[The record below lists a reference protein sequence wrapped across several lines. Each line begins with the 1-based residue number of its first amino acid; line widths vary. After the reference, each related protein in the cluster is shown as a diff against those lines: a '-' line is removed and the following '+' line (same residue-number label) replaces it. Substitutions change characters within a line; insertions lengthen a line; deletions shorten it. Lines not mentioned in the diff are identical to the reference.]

1 MAKQYLGS
9 YRLLNPVNTGQDA
22 QLWQARDDR
31 GDRFVAVKTL
41 SEKQMKNRAAAALLK
56 WEYTVGEKLDHPQVI
71 RMLDYGV
78 DGNQP
83 YLVMEW
89 YPHGNMKALIR
100 KGTEQYAYRVPKLA
114 VAATE
119 ALAYFNAQGW
129 VHRDVKPDN
138 FMIDDENDSLKLI
151 DFAIAVR
158 SQGFWT
164 RLLGKSNKVQGTR
177 SYMSPEQIRGQAVDQ
192 RADLYSLGCTLF
204 ELIAG
209 RPPFT
214 GGSSNELLHK
224 HLNAMPPSIDAI
236 NNHVTP
242 DFARLLRQTMAKKP
256 ADRPKTTADFL
267 TSLKMIRIY
276 KRNPVPPSAVVKTEE

>member
-9 YRLLNPVNTGQDA
+9 YRLLNPVNTGQDT

-31 GDRFVAVKTL
+31 ADRFVAVKTV
-41 SEKQMKNRAAAALLK
+41 SEKQMKSKTAAAMLK
-56 WEYTVGEKLDHPQVI
+56 WEYTVGENLDHPQVI

-78 DGNQP
+78 EGNQP

-89 YPHGNMKALIR
+89 YPHGNMKTLIR
-100 KGTEQYAYRVPKLA
+100 KGMEQYAYRVPKLA

-119 ALAYFNAQGW
+119 ALAYLNGQGW
-129 VHRDVKPDN
+129 VHRDIKPDN

-151 DFAIAVR
+151 DFAIAVK

-164 RLLGKSNKVQGTR
+164 RLFGKANKVQGTR

-224 HLNAMPPSIDAI
+224 HLNATPPSIDAI
-236 NNHVTP
+236 NNLVTS

-267 TSLKMIRIY
+267 ASLRMVRIY
-276 KRNPVPPSAVVKTEE
+276 KRNPVHPSAVVKTEE